1 MFVAIPTAI
10 PVPPFSTK
18 FGNLAG
24 KTVGSFKE
32 SSKLFCQS
40 IVSLSISASKS
51 SAVFFILAS
60 VYLIAAGLSPSIE
73 PKLPCP
79 STN

>member
-10 PVPPFSTK
+10 PVPPFNSRLGSLD
-18 FGNLAG
+18 GN
-24 KTVGSFKE
+24 TVGSLRE

-51 SAVFFILAS
+51 SEVFFILAS
-60 VYLIAAGLSPSIE
+60 VYLIAAGLSPSID
-73 PKLPCP
+73 PKFPCP